1 MSARVLDGD
10 KIREDIKDELV
21 QEIEALR
28 SLGIQPGLA
37 AVRVG
42 VNPASKI
49 YVRSSVP
56 AANSVKWRE

>member
-10 KIREDIKDELV
+10 KSREDIQDELV

-28 SLGIQPGLA
+28 SLGIQSGLA

-42 VNPASKI
+42 ENPASKI
-49 YVRSSVP
+49 
-56 AANSVKWRE
+56 